1 MELCGGVVSQK
12 EREMSMDL
20 FRDFSWQVII
30 PILVLGTTFAVG
42 LAIRRLVFRTLSR
55 WCQQTQN
62 QADDL
67 LVRAIRGP
75 FMIWVLMLGIHLAAQ
90 ASPLP
95 QKISHLISKVLF
107 ILFILSMTAVA
118 AKTASEV
125 IRIYGNRLQGAL
137 PVTSLSQNLARLA
150 AISVGALL
158 ILNSLGVSI
167 TPILTALGV
176 GGLAVALALQDTL
189 ANLFAGFYV
198 SLAGYI
204 RLGDYIKLESGQ
216 EGYVKDIGWRSTTIR
231 ALANNLIIIPNSK
244 LSQAIVTN
252 YHLPEKRM
260 SLLVPVSVSYESNP
274 DTIERLLVEE
284 AAKGAGE
291 IPGLLAQPEPFVRF
305 IPGFGSS
312 SLDFTLICQISE
324 FVDQYA
330 AQHELRKRIFA
341 RFRREGIEI
350 PFPIRTIY
358 MHADTKAR
366 SEMTSGSQPTAGDIA
381 S

>member
-1 MELCGGVVSQK
+1 
-12 EREMSMDL
+12 MSID
-20 FRDFSWQVII
+20 FSHAFSWQYLI
-30 PILVLGTTFAVG
+30 PLLILGTTLIGGFF
-42 LAIRRLVFRTLSR
+42 IRRLVFRTLSR
-55 WCQQTQN
+55 WCRKTKN

-67 LVRAIRGP
+67 IIRAIRGP
-75 FMIWVLMLGIHLAAQ
+75 FMIWVLMVGIQLATQ

-95 QKISHLISKVLF
+95 SKISSLISKALL
-107 ILFILSMTAVA
+107 ILLIVSITAVA
-118 AKTASEV
+118 AKTASEL

-150 AISVGALL
+150 VIAIGILL

-189 ANLFAGFYV
+189 ANLFSGFYV

-204 RLGDYIKLESGQ
+204 RLGDYIKLESGE
-216 EGYVKDIGWRSTTIR
+216 EGYVTDIGWRSTTIR

-244 LSQAIVTN
+244 LGQAIVTN

-260 SLLVPVSVSYESNP
+260 SLLVPVSVSYDCNP
-274 DTIERLLVEE
+274 EAIEKLLVDE
-284 AAKGAGE
+284 AKKAIGE
-291 IPGLLAQPEPFVRF
+291 IPGLLAQPEPLVRF

-324 FVDQYA
+324 FVDQYR
-330 AQHELRKRIFA
+330 AQHELRKKIFA
-341 RFRREGIEI
+341 RFRLEGIEI
-350 PFPIRTIY
+350 PFPIRTVY
-358 MHADTKAR
+358 MHSDKNTQPDLFSA
-366 SEMTSGSQPTAGDIA
+366 SGRRKT
-381 S
+381 